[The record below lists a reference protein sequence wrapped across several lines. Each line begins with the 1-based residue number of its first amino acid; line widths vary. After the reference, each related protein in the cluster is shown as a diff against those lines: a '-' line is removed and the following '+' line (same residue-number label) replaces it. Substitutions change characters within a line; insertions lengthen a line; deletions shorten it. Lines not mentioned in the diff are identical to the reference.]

1 MKKFFPALEWLLRY
15 DINNWKGDLAA
26 GLTVAVMLI
35 PQGMAYAL
43 LAGLPPIIGLYAS
56 VVPLLV
62 YALFGTSR
70 QLAVGPV
77 AMVSLLVASG
87 VSHLAEPGSSHYILL
102 AALLAAIVGV
112 IQLGMGL
119 SRLGFLVNFLSHP
132 VISGF
137 TSAAAL
143 IIGFSQLKHLLG
155 ISLANSHHIHSIIWE
170 ALQRIG
176 EINPA
181 TLLIGLGSIA
191 LLLAIKRRYPAFPGA
206 LVVVLVSTLLTW
218 TLALKETGVRIVG
231 DVPGGLPL
239 PALPALEWEALIALL
254 PIAVTI
260 SLVGFMESIAVA
272 KSFANKHRYEVDA
285 NQELVGLGLANIAA
299 GVFSGYPVTGG
310 FSRTAVNDQAG
321 ARSGMASII
330 TALMIAVTLM
340 FLTDLF
346 YFLPTAVLGAIIMVA
361 VFGLIDYREMRH
373 LYHVKRSD
381 FYLLMLA
388 FFATLTLGI
397 ENGILLSVV
406 ASLVIVIKRTTH
418 PHTALLGQIPGSEI
432 YRNIER
438 YPEAQTF
445 PGLVIFRMD
454 APLYF
459 ANTAFLK
466 DRLLTIEKKYPL
478 RAIIFDAS
486 SVNDIDATADAAFQE
501 VVKALRGRGIELY
514 FSNLKGPVR
523 DVMRRSG
530 FYDLLGTDHFFFS
543 NHDAV
548 QHVLGRDV
556 DVRHE
561 LPQGV

>member
-1 MKKFFPALEWLLRY
+1 MKKFFPALAWLLRY
-15 DINNWKGDLAA
+15 DKNNWKGDLAA

-43 LAGLPPIIGLYAS
+43 LAGLPPIVGLYAS

-87 VSHLAEPGSSHYILL
+87 VSHLAEPGSSHYLLL
-102 AALLAAIVGV
+102 AALLAAMVGV

-155 ISLANSHHIHSIIWE
+155 VSLANSHHIHSIIWE
-170 ALQRIG
+170 ALQKIG

-191 LLLAIKRRYPAFPGA
+191 VLLAIKRRRPAFPGA
-206 LVVVLVSTLLTW
+206 LVVVVISTLLAW
-218 TLALKETGVRIVG
+218 GLALNAAGVRIVG
-231 DVPGGLPL
+231 EVPGGLPL
-239 PALPALEWEALIALL
+239 PALPALEWDALVALL

-285 NQELVGLGLANIAA
+285 NQELIGLGLANIAA
-299 GVFSGYPVTGG
+299 GAFSGYPVTGG

-418 PHTALLGQIPGSEI
+418 PHTALLGQIPGTEI

-466 DRLLTIEKKYPL
+466 DHLLTIEKNHPVQ
-478 RAIIFDAS
+478 AIIFDAS

-501 VVKALRGRGIELY
+501 IVKALRGRGIELY

-523 DVMRRSG
+523 DVMQRSG

-548 QHVLGRDV
+548 AHFLQRDAG
-556 DVRHE
+556 VRNE
-561 LPQGV
+561 LPQEV